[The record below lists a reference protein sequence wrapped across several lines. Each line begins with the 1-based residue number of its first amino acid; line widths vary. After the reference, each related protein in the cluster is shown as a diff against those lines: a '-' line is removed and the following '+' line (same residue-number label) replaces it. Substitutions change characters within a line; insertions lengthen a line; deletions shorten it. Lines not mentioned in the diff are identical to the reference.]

1 MPVNST
7 KEYFIYIVVAK
18 IIIIMS
24 KRNKR
29 NPWTWIP
36 TLYFAEGMPYIIVM
50 FVASDMYKTMGVSN
64 ASLAFWTSILYLPW
78 VIKPLWSPFVDIFS
92 TRRKWIFWMQII
104 LALAFTGISISL
116 HLPWWFPVTL
126 MFLWV
131 MAFTS
136 ATQDIAA
143 DGFYMLALSEK
154 KQAFFTGI
162 RSTFYRL
169 AMIAGLGLLVIIT
182 GLILDNTGLESKK
195 ITVYA
200 VSSDSFI
207 PKSVSEDDITAFFST
222 RHKES
227 KPQIVYYPEKLQIPL
242 YNTQSGTDSINVY
255 FALTSF
261 PRDEDSI
268 KMTFGQKNGSKDIKL
283 TGKSVFVFNKDNWNI
298 PQKTT
303 IKVAHNLRHPDSA
316 GFDAKAGNIALAWS
330 ISIGTL
336 AILFFL
342 LAFYHKII
350 LPYPKGDVS
359 KDKSESASYWSILAQ
374 FFKLKGIIP
383 AIAFL
388 LFYRFSESQLTKMA
402 SPFLLDSREN
412 GGLAL
417 SLTEKGFAYGTV
429 GLLSL
434 VIGGILGGIVAAKQ
448 GLKKWIWW
456 MAISINIPNIVYI
469 YMSYAQPSNL
479 YLINSM
485 IAIEQFGYGFGF
497 TGYML
502 YMLYL
507 ASQSKYKTAHFAIAT
522 GFMALGMMIPGMI
535 SGWVQEMLGY
545 SHFFI
550 YVIICTIPSFI
561 ALWFVS
567 KDLDSSFGM
576 KDDNL

>member
-1 MPVNST
+1 
-7 KEYFIYIVVAK
+7 
-18 IIIIMS
+18 MS
-24 KRNKR
+24 GKTKR
-29 NPWTWIP
+29 NPWSWIP
-36 TLYFAEGMPYIIVM
+36 TLYFAEGVPYIIVM

-64 ASLAFWTSILYLPW
+64 SSLAFWTSILYLPW
-78 VIKPLWSPFVDIFS
+78 VIKPLWSPFVDIFA
-92 TRRKWIFWMQII
+92 TRRKWVIWMQII
-104 LALAFTGISISL
+104 LAFAFAGVSIAL

-136 ATQDIAA
+136 ATHDIAA

-195 ITVYA
+195 VLVEVVPA
-200 VSSDSFI
+200 DSFI
-207 PKSVSEDDITAFFST
+207 SQVKNDEEISSFFKK
-222 RHKES
+222 HQENAE
-227 KPQIVYYPEKLQIPL
+227 PEIIYYPEKIQIPL
-242 YNTQSGTDSINVY
+242 YDKNLGLDSVNVY
-255 FALTSF
+255 FALSAF
-261 PRDEDSI
+261 PAEEDSI
-268 KMTFGQKNGSKDIKL
+268 KMTFGQKSGSKDIKL
-283 TGKSVFVFNKDNWNI
+283 SGQSVFVFNKDNWSK
-298 PQKTT
+298 PQMAT
-303 IKVAHNLRHPDSA
+303 IKVAHNLRNTDSA
-316 GFDAKAGNIALAWS
+316 RFDAKAGNISLAWS

-336 AILFFL
+336 AILFILFSL
-342 LAFYHKII
+342 YHKIM
-350 LPYPKGDVS
+350 LPYPKGDIP
-359 KDKSESASYWSILAQ
+359 KDKSESASYWSILGQ
-374 FFKLKGIIP
+374 FFKLKGIVP

-402 SPFLLDSREN
+402 SPFLLDSREH
-412 GGLAL
+412 GGLAM

-429 GLLSL
+429 GVLSL
-434 VIGGILGGIVAAKQ
+434 VIGGILGGILAAKY

-456 MAISINIPNIVYI
+456 MALSINLPNIVYI
-469 YMSYAQPSNL
+469 YMSYVQPSNL

-522 GFMALGMMIPGMI
+522 GFMALGMMIPGMM
-535 SGWVQEMLGY
+535 SGWIQEILGY
-545 SHFFI
+545 NHFFI

-567 KDLDSSFGM
+567 GDLDATFGL
-576 KDDNL
+576 KDEV